1 MSRRCTICDNPQR
14 GEIDRALI
22 NTAIGNVS
30 NQFGVSDSSLFRH
43 RKNCM
48 AVAVALT
55 QEARSRDLKQELLK
69 LSKRAERIADEA
81 ERKGQLATAISGVRE
96 MSRLLAMEATFYPAA
111 KSNKISVYAMQE
123 LVAQYNRGEL
133 KNDADDED
141 EVIEVEGSSVPDDDQ
156 G

>member
-1 MSRRCTICDNPQR
+1 MSRRCTICDNPRR

-22 NTAIGNVS
+22 NTAIGKVS
-30 NQFGVSDSSLFRH
+30 NQFGVSDSSLYRH
-43 RKNCM
+43 RKGCM
-48 AVAVALT
+48 AVALALT
-55 QEARSRDLKQELLK
+55 QETRSRDLKQELLK

-111 KSNKISVYAMQE
+111 KSNKISVYAIQE

-141 EVIEVEGSSVPDDDQ
+141 EAIEVEGSPVLDDDEN
-156 G
+156 